1 MLFRSEEQ
9 EEFSGQEAD
18 EIPLASGVENLSS
31 GSMKLQA
38 QEQQD
43 KEEEETYQ
51 EAEEAEAEKA
61 TEMSLSQ
68 SVAEIMKEKAA
79 VLSLNARL
87 PHAEGWQKK
96 SSEAGI
102 FLPIGQSNVTR
113 QPVTLAFTEEKPYA
127 LVIGD
132 VNSGKSAL
140 LHTVA
145 LQIFANYTPDEV
157 KLAIADFK
165 EGAEFALYG
174 ASRLPA
180 VEAVVENDDPD
191 CAASF
196 LRYYVS
202 ELHRRQSCKGYL
214 LSAHV

>member
-1 MLFRSEEQ
+1 MRFPQDSEDVTEQAEAPEAETAAAAEPSEEFTDSEEIEAAEGSEEASDELSEEQ

-79 VLSLNARL
+79 GNEESEEKSAGVPLNEEGKPDFSATIRMPEL
-87 PHAEGWQKK
+87 KIPKSMINVDPENASSSAEIPDA
-96 SSEAGI
+96 SGI
-102 FLPIGQSNVTR
+102 FGSI
-113 QPVTLAFTEEKPYA
+113 EEIA
-127 LVIGD
+127 
-132 VNSGKSAL
+132 A
-140 LHTVA
+140 
-145 LQIFANYTPDEV
+145 EV
-157 KLAIADFK
+157 CQ
-165 EGAEFALYG
+165 G
-174 ASRLPA
+174 
-180 VEAVVENDDPD
+180 
-191 CAASF
+191 
-196 LRYYVS
+196 
-202 ELHRRQSCKGYL
+202 
-214 LSAHV
+214 